1 VPSYFSS
8 PLRLLN
14 NFGVTLK
21 SRYRGGLCHHSLSFF
36 SLLFS
41 ATGSTIAAVA
51 AFCFDST
58 SRQWQAV
65 IFFLSFP
72 TFEQLLRL
80 GVK

>member
-1 VPSYFSS
+1 
-8 PLRLLN
+8 
-14 NFGVTLK
+14 
-21 SRYRGGLCHHSLSFF
+21 
-36 SLLFS
+36 LLFS

-51 AFCFDST
+51 AFCFDSI
-58 SRQWQAV
+58 SCQWQAV